1 VAGRAGRGNIPGQ
14 VVLQTYNPEHFSIL
28 AARDQD
34 AKCFYEQEIAFRK
47 ELNYPPFSRIIQLRI
62 SGKQKMRTGQVAN
75 ELGAACS
82 ALRQGKKSFG
92 RHLEVLGPIPA
103 PLARIAQEHRWQI
116 LIKGMRVGI
125 LHQFVR
131 QLMRDRSVLFNRRE
145 VKVQIDVD
153 PFFMM

>member
-1 VAGRAGRGNIPGQ
+1 MAGRAGRGSVPGR

-34 AKCFYEQEIAFRK
+34 AKRFYAQEITFRK
-47 ELNYPPFSRIIQLRI
+47 ALNYPPFSRIIQLRI
-62 SGKQKMRTGQVAN
+62 AGKHKDRTGQVAM

-82 ALRQGKKSFG
+82 ALRQGSKSFG
-92 RHLEVLGPIPA
+92 RSLEVLGPIPA

-116 LIKGMRVGI
+116 LIKGKRVGT

-131 QLMRDRSVLFNRRE
+131 QLMQDRSALFNQRQA
-145 VKVQIDVD
+145 KVQIDVD